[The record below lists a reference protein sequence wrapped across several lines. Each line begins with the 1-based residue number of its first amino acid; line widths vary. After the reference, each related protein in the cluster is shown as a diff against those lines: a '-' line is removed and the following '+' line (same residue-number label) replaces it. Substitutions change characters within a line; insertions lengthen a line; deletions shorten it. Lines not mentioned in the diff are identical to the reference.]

1 MRRLWIAIA
10 LLLICGG
17 LSATEYFTIQKNCDF
32 LTTSLETAEN
42 YISSKEYKKAV
53 SFIEA
58 TQQKW
63 NKCEKKLNIYLLHD
77 ETETIT
83 ENLSQIKEY
92 AQEKKTDEY
101 MEVSNKTKRQLLRMK
116 QSELPDLENIL

>member
-1 MRRLWIAIA
+1 MRRLWIAVA

-17 LSATEYFTIQKNCDF
+17 LSTMEYVTIQRNCDF
-32 LTTSLETAEN
+32 LTTSLSTAEN
-42 YISSKEYKKAV
+42 YISKGEYKEAI
-53 SFIEA
+53 SFIEKV
-58 TQQKW
+58 QQEW
-63 NKCEKKLNIYLLHD
+63 ENSERKLKIYLLHN

-83 ENLSQIKEY
+83 ENLSEIKEY
-92 AQEKKTDEY
+92 AQEKKPTKY